1 MHDEAQGRRVPRD
14 VQGSSAG
21 LVGVLAPAVAAIL
34 SLVAAISALRL
45 WDWRPGAPIALGGD
59 STFVTMQ
66 LGRLVGPESLR
77 GTDRL
82 GAPFGQSAGWFPSD
96 DQIHFLAVKVL
107 GLFSDSP
114 YTVGAVYFVLGFPAA
129 ALTAYWLLR
138 ELGARRAP
146 AVMAAVLFSVMP
158 GHQLKFEHL
167 WLAGYWVV
175 PLGLWV
181 VLRVGRGLP
190 LWAAVRR
197 GAGRRAMVTDLAW
210 NARTLV
216 ILVCVAIGDVYYL
229 AFMLILLA
237 VVTVLRRLKGER
249 RFLFGVAGAVATMVV
264 VAGVA
269 IASTSRGKSADV
281 ITGPTPALRAPAESE
296 KFAGK
301 VMDLILPW
309 YEHRAGP
316 LRFLTTA
323 YNAGSEPS
331 LEHPALGFVA
341 LAGVVGLLVV
351 VLRRLFGDRGLRL
364 TPEVGLLGVLTLAA
378 FAFYIKGGLGSF
390 VAIFVTPQIRTWS
403 RLSLYI
409 GFFGLAAVALW
420 LTHLQVRGRRVAAL
434 SACGVLLVV
443 GVLDQTS
450 PDAAADYRALS
461 ARISATTAFTS
472 ELEGKLAPGCRV
484 FQLPVVEFPE
494 SPAPGDMEG
503 YDHLVPYLTSTSLR
517 WSHGAMRGTA
527 AGDWQLALPTDDP
540 GALSTDLAAAG
551 FCAVEVDSAG
561 YSSQDNPTQALASR
575 LGTPLSTSPDGRLTA
590 FDLAAAGS
598 THATGAP
605 PQDPSS
611 LGWQVLHPVVMR
623 VKSTPAFE
631 EDGQVVQWV
640 GPRSTLILGN
650 MTGRVVRGV
659 TISLE
664 LRATQGRRWSVS
676 VEAPGGRT
684 TSVEVPAWSARTTT
698 VTFDLPP
705 GQSTVGLRSDIDEA
719 YTLVDGRLVSGKL
732 AAVTLSTTEQ
742 GIRTAIAPR

>member
-1 MHDEAQGRRVPRD
+1 MPTEVRGRLTGPAV
-14 VQGSSAG
+14 
-21 LVGVLAPAVAAIL
+21 VLAPATAAIL

-45 WDWRPGAPIALGGD
+45 WDWRPGEPLALGGD

-77 GTDRL
+77 DTDRL

-96 DQIHFLAVKVL
+96 DQIHFLAVKVI

-114 YTVGAVYFVLGFPAA
+114 YTVGAIYFVLGFPAA

-138 ELGARRAP
+138 ELGSHWAP
-146 AVMAAVLFSVMP
+146 AVTTAVLFSVLP

-175 PLGLWV
+175 PLGLWL

-190 LWAAVRR
+190 LWTAIRR
-197 GAGRRAMVTDLAW
+197 GAGRRETVEDVVF
-210 NARTLV
+210 NVRTLLV
-216 ILVCVAIGDVYYL
+216 AVCVAIGDVYYL

-249 RFLFGVAGAVATMVV
+249 RFLLGVAGAGAVIAL

-269 IASTSRGKSADV
+269 IASSSRGKSADV

-301 VMDLILPW
+301 LMDLILPW
-309 YEHRAGP
+309 YEHRVAP
-316 LRFLTTA
+316 LKFLTTA
-323 YNAGSEPS
+323 YNAGPDPS
-331 LEHPALGFVA
+331 LEHPALGIVA
-341 LAGVVGLLVV
+341 LVGVVGLLVV
-351 VLRRLFGDRGLRL
+351 MLRRLFGDRGLRL
-364 TPEVGLLGVLTLAA
+364 RPEVGLLGVLTLTAL
-378 FAFYIKGGLGSF
+378 AFYTRGGLGSF
-390 VAIFVTPQIRTWS
+390 VAIFATPQIRTWS
-403 RLSLYI
+403 RLALYI

-420 LTHLQVRGRRVAAL
+420 LTHLQARGRRGVMLAAC
-434 SACGVLLVV
+434 ATLLVV
-443 GVLDQTS
+443 GVLDQTN
-450 PDAAADYRALS
+450 PAAAPDYPALS
-461 ARISATTAFTS
+461 ARLSSTTAFTD
-472 ELEGKLAPGCRV
+472 ELEGRLPAGCRV

-527 AGDWQLALPTDDP
+527 AGDWQLALPTDNP
-540 GALSTDLAAAG
+540 SALATDLAAAG

-561 YSSQDNPTQALASR
+561 YSSEDDPTRELAARLGAPLAS
-575 LGTPLSTSPDGRLTA
+575 SPEGRLTA

-598 THATGAP
+598 THMTGPA

-611 LGWQVLHPVVMR
+611 AGWQVLHPVVMR
-623 VKSTPAFE
+623 VKASDSFE
-631 EDGQVVQWV
+631 EDGQEVQWL

-659 TISLE
+659 TIRLD
-664 LRATQGRRWSVS
+664 LRATQGKPWTVS
-676 VEAPGGRT
+676 LEPPGGRST
-684 TSVEVPAWSARTTT
+684 VVEVPAWSTRTGTIT
-698 VTFDLPP
+698 LDLPP
-705 GQSTVGLRSDIDEA
+705 GMTTVGLRSDVDEA
-719 YTLVDGRLVSGKL
+719 HTLVDGRLVSGKL
-732 AAVTLSTTEQ
+732 GAITLSTTEK
-742 GIRTAIAPR
+742 GIRTAIAPRRMP